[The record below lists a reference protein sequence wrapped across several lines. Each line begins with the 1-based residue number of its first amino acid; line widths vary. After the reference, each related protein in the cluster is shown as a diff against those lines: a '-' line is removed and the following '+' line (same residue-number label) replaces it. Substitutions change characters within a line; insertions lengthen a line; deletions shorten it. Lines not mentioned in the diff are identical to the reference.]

1 MSSHPTASFS
11 RGRRFSLS
19 LNTLVASLA
28 VLAVTA
34 MFNYLASRHFKRWTW
49 SSAGQGDLS
58 ALTMQILGA
67 TTNDVRVTLYF
78 DPEEPLYEMCHSLLK
93 AYANANSHI
102 AIDVVDYVRDPG
114 KARLVKAKYKLSE
127 VTDRDLVIFDRED
140 GKGPRASVLASELSE
155 YDMQPLLAMQTAE
168 VRRTH
173 FKGELLFTSALLK
186 LIMPRPLKVYFL
198 EGHGEHSPDATEK
211 ISGYSQFADVMA
223 ENALKWEKLRLE
235 GSSVV
240 PADCNL
246 LVVAGPRSAMQ
257 PDVVEKVDHY
267 LKQGG
272 RLLALFNQE
281 GMLRPSGLEKV
292 LQGWGVVVG
301 RDVVYDEKNSWNK
314 RDIVVT
320 RFGSHPLIKPFA
332 KFGLYLLLPRS
343 IRKAPSAGADSPQVE
358 LLATTGAEGRIV
370 TDVRS
375 DGIPRRTPND
385 FVGEVPL
392 MAAIEKGGIRNV
404 SADRGATRIVVVG
417 DSYLFG
423 NEVIES
429 ASNRQFATHVLN
441 WLLARDELLVAI
453 PPKPIKDYKIVM
465 TKSQLSAAQWILL
478 GAFPGAV
485 LFLGWLVWLRRR
497 R

>member
-1 MSSHPTASFS
+1 MSAHPSASFS

-19 LNTLVASLA
+19 LNTIVASLA
-28 VLAVTA
+28 MLAVIA
-34 MFNYLASRHFKRWTW
+34 MFNYLAARHFKRWTW
-49 SSAGQGDLS
+49 TSSAQGDLS

-78 DPEEPLYEMCHSLLK
+78 DREEPLYEMCHTLLK
-93 AYANANSHI
+93 AYANANSRI
-102 AIDVVDYVRDPG
+102 NLDVVDYVRDPG
-114 KARLVKAKYKLSE
+114 KARLVKARYNLSE
-127 VTDRDLVIFDRED
+127 VTDRDLVIFDSRE
-140 GKGPRASVLASELSE
+140 GKGPRAYVYASELSE
-155 YDMQPLLAMQTAE
+155 YDMQPLLAMQAPE

-198 EGHGEHSPDATEK
+198 EGHGEHSPDAAEK
-211 ISGYSQFADVMA
+211 ITGYSQFTDVLA

-235 GSSVV
+235 GSGDV

-257 PDVVEKVDHY
+257 KEVVDKVDRY

-281 GMLRPSGLEKV
+281 GVLHPSGLEKV

-301 RDVVYDEKNSWNK
+301 RDVVFDDKNTLSK

-320 RFGSHPLIKPFA
+320 RFGSHPLIKPFVR
-332 KFGLYLLLPRS
+332 FGLYMVLPRS
-343 IRKAPSAGADSPQVE
+343 IRRAPGGGADSPQVE
-358 LLATTGAEGRIV
+358 LLANTGLEGCIV
-370 TDVRS
+370 TDVRP
-375 DGIPRRTPND
+375 DGFHRTPSD

-392 MAAIEKGGIRNV
+392 MAAVEKGGIRNV

-417 DSYLFG
+417 DSFLFG
-423 NEVIES
+423 NEVIEN
-429 ASNRQFATHVLN
+429 AANRQFATHAVN

-465 TKSQLSAAQWILL
+465 TKSQLAAAQWILL